1 MDIMQDNNVRQ
12 AIKYINRDDWR
23 EYSKNYKPLIDTE
36 RKLTPLEKHPK
47 DLDFSKTIGNTT
59 YVVKSHFNKNAG
71 ECLVGIV
78 LRWIDN
84 DTNISNL
91 SL

>member
-23 EYSKNYKPLIDTE
+23 EYSETYKPLIDTR
-36 RKLTPLEKHPK
+36 RKLTPLEKYPK

-59 YVVKSHFNKNAG
+59 YVVKSHFNKNAE
-71 ECLVGIV
+71 ECILKKMCRII
-78 LRWIDN
+78 LD
-84 DTNISNL
+84 
-91 SL
+91 